1 MLKILRSKQDGVVR
15 LTLSGRIDGE
25 HLPELRRLIECEDR
39 QRGLTLDLEEVGLVD
54 EDAVR
59 FLARCEAAGTR
70 LEGCAPYV
78 REWITREG
86 RPRKRPRRKSSRA
99 RINRQRESEANDGD
113 DA

>member
-1 MLKILRSKQDGVVR
+1 MLKILRSKRDGVVR
-15 LTLSGRIDGE
+15 ITLSGRIDGE
-25 HLPELRRLIECEDR
+25 HLPELRRLIECEDG

-59 FLARCEAAGTR
+59 FLARCEAAGAR

-86 RPRKRPRRKSSRA
+86 RPRKRPCRKTSRS
-99 RINRQRESEANDGD
+99 RIDGRRESEVNDDD